1 MKKLILLSMITVLM
15 LGNQDLN
22 AQNCIYRFT
31 ATPVPCTNSI
41 QFQTYDG
48 CAIGNDILDVRFVL
62 EFGDGTDTVV
72 QGGGQINITHMYP
85 SGGSYIPTI
94 TTSIFILTSLGN
106 LIWAN
111 TGSWPDL
118 YDNVSD
124 EVQAGIRINADG
136 PTTFCGGNSVTLSA
150 TTVSGASYQWL
161 RNNTNVAGATSRTYT
176 AKTSGSY
183 TCKATCGGSTLTS
196 NAIPVVSK
204 ANAAAT
210 LSASG
215 PSSFCAGDSVVLQS
229 TNPGVNYSVRW
240 LRTNVLMENSNQ
252 YTQVVKQPG
261 TYKVITTNLSNNCFR
276 VSSSSVVVAVNC
288 RLANPEVV
296 ATNITESDFAARS
309 MDEEPKG
316 KIYIY
321 PNPSSDDRFTL
332 EFISLEQDGPARL
345 EIYNGMGQLL
355 NTEQVLIADGYL
367 QRTITVSTITKGQLH
382 LVRLLVGN
390 DVYDS
395 KVVLK

>member
-1 MKKLILLSMITVLM
+1 MKNLILLSMITVLM
-15 LGNQDLN
+15 LGDQELN

-31 ATPVPCTNSI
+31 STPVPCTNSL

-48 CAIGNDILDVRFVL
+48 CTIGNGILDVRFVL

-72 QGGGQINITHMYP
+72 QGGGQIIVTHMYP

-94 TTSIFILTSLGN
+94 TTSIYILTSLGN
-106 LIWAN
+106 LIWSN

-150 TTVSGASYQWL
+150 TIVSGASYQWL

-176 AKTSGSY
+176 VKTSGTY
-183 TCKATCGGSTLTS
+183 TCNSTCGGATLTS

-204 ANAAAT
+204 ANKAAT
-210 LSASG
+210 LSASS
-215 PSSFCAGDSVVLQS
+215 PSTFCVGDSVVLQA
-229 TNPGVNYSVRW
+229 TNPGVNYSVMW

-276 VSSSSVVVAVNC
+276 VSSSSVVVVVNC
-288 RLANPEVV
+288 RLANPELVS
-296 ATNITESDFAARS
+296 ANITESDFAARII
-309 MDEEPKG
+309 DEEPRG

-321 PNPSSDDRFTL
+321 PNPSSDDRFTV
-332 EFISLEQDGPARL
+332 EFMSLEQDGPASL
-345 EIYNGMGQLL
+345 EIYNGMGQML
-355 NTEQVLIADGYL
+355 NTELVLIADGYL
-367 QRTITVSTITKGQLH
+367 QRTITVSPETKGQLC
-382 LVRLLVGN
+382 LVRLIVGSE
-390 DVYDS
+390 VYDS

>member
-1 MKKLILLSMITVLM
+1 
-15 LGNQDLN
+15 
-22 AQNCIYRFT
+22 
-31 ATPVPCTNSI
+31 
-41 QFQTYDG
+41 
-48 CAIGNDILDVRFVL
+48 
-62 EFGDGTDTVV
+62 
-72 QGGGQINITHMYP
+72 
-85 SGGSYIPTI
+85 
-94 TTSIFILTSLGN
+94 
-106 LIWAN
+106 
-111 TGSWPDL
+111 
-118 YDNVSD
+118 
-124 EVQAGIRINADG
+124 
-136 PTTFCGGNSVTLSA
+136 
-150 TTVSGASYQWL
+150 
-161 RNNTNVAGATSRTYT
+161 
-176 AKTSGSY
+176 
-183 TCKATCGGSTLTS
+183 
-196 NAIPVVSK
+196 
-204 ANAAAT
+204 
-210 LSASG
+210 
-215 PSSFCAGDSVVLQS
+215 
-229 TNPGVNYSVRW
+229 
-240 LRTNVLMENSNQ
+240 
-252 YTQVVKQPG
+252 
-261 TYKVITTNLSNNCFR
+261 
-276 VSSSSVVVAVNC
+276 VVVAVNC